1 MRFFRKQEIRSKE
14 IQRFHRDGYLVL
26 ESCFDPETMMDAR
39 AFVDEIWS
47 TRETSRSPLTI
58 DAYLGTDDPRSGR
71 RRFSEVPDDAREF
84 VYKLNDAY
92 LEHEFIRDLALA
104 PRITSTIRRLIGEPP
119 CICNSL
125 IFERGS
131 QQNLHVDTYYMPPP
145 AGNTLI
151 ATSICLEDVHP
162 EAGPVQYVPRSHTLP
177 PYRNPDGGRHVRSP
191 FDQVEADMQ
200 MEMKLAQHAEVAEPF
215 LGKAGDV
222 LIWHEELVHGG
233 SPIIDMAR
241 TRMSLVTHYWGHSC
255 VPVGS
260 RLTHGDGW
268 YLRREQQAV

>member
-1 MRFFRKQEIRSKE
+1 MRLLRNHGPRAEDIK
-14 IQRFHRDGYLVL
+14 RFEKDGFIVL
-26 ESCFDPETMMDAR
+26 ERCFSKATMRRAR
-39 AFVDEIWS
+39 SFVDELWA

-58 DAYLGTDDPRSGR
+58 DAFLGTADPRSGR
-71 RRFSEVPDDAREF
+71 QRFSEVPDDAREF

-104 PRITSTIRRLIGEPP
+104 PRITSTVTRLIGESP

-177 PYRNPDGGRHVRSP
+177 PYRNPDGGRHIRSAI
-191 FDQVEADMQ
+191 DQVEADMQ
-200 MEMKLAQHAEVAEPF
+200 MEMKLAQHSEVAEPF
-215 LGKAGDV
+215 LGRAGDV

-241 TRMSLVTHYWGHSC
+241 TRMSLVTHYWGHQC
-255 VPVGS
+255 VS
-260 RLTHGDGW
+260 EDARRAHGQGW
-268 YLRREQQAV
+268 YMQREQQKV